1 MPIGPAAI
9 QVETIAVSVAA
20 GGAASGVSKTIHGEI
35 LKVVYIKGTINAAS
49 TLAVKETVS
58 LEQIDSYDI
67 NGGSAV
73 RYPRAAITGA
83 SAGDNKW
90 TPFVVADTITI
101 SGTGCAASKACTV
114 KIYYR

>member
-1 MPIGPAAI
+1 MIPELIK
-9 QVETIAVSVAA
+9 VETIAVSVTA
-20 GGAASGVSKTIHGEI
+20 GGVASGVSKAINGEI
-35 LKVVYIKGTINAAS
+35 LKLVYAKGTIDSSS
-49 TLAVKETVS
+49 TLVTKETDT

-90 TPFVVADTITI
+90 TPFPVHGTITVA
-101 SGTGCAASKACTV
+101 GTGCAASKACSIKV
-114 KIYYR
+114 YWR